1 MSDSRRLR
9 ISFEP
14 AFGNVDMVRA
24 AVRGICSDFFQ
35 LPESSAGI
43 MDFCL
48 IVTELMNDAV
58 EHAKSTVLNVELLLS
73 DQEAT
78 FRLVTKDAAFDPA
91 AVTAQPVTENDGE
104 LPDGGYGRALIR
116 LLSNGMEYEHL
127 EYRNTVTLRKR
138 LAEQEQ

>member
-1 MSDSRRLR
+1 MNDTRRLM
-9 ISFEP
+9 ISLEP

-24 AVRGICSDFFQ
+24 AIRGICTDFFQ
-35 LPESSAGI
+35 LPENSASI

-58 EHAKSTVLNVELLLS
+58 KHAKTSVLDVELLLS
-73 DQEAT
+73 DREAI
-78 FRLVTKDAAFDPA
+78 FHLMADDASDP
-91 AVTAQPVTENDGE
+91 TAETVLPSTESDGE
-104 LPDGGYGRALIR
+104 FPDDGYGIALIR

-127 EYRNTVTLRKR
+127 KNRNTVSLRKR